1 VEEKDRREV
10 LAAAGRW
17 LKAQRERRNLTAREI
32 AARLDVLPQTVYN
45 WESGK
50 SGLDDDRAQD
60 ISRLFGMDLIEVRRN
75 LGLWVPDDDQTDV
88 PADRDERLA
97 HAEAIANRA
106 ADELERL
113 REELRQLRGDRGET
127 A

>member
-1 VEEKDRREV
+1 MEEKDRREV